1 MKGRSCSDAP
11 PPQAARGCPT
21 SCVGRS
27 TGGQHSNADEQAV
40 EFGPRE
46 GVPTLRTACDDQGSH
61 VPVTARHFCFVAV
74 RAIGKLL
81 LLRRLVKL

>member
-40 EFGPRE
+40 EVGPRE
-46 GVPTLRTACDDQGSH
+46 GVPTPTCE
-61 VPVTARHFCFVAV
+61 
-74 RAIGKLL
+74 
-81 LLRRLVKL
+81 RLAMTKAHMFR